1 MARWSRGGRR
11 NQGGLIA
18 VAAATALVSIAGT
31 LFLVDRASGGRGPIS
46 GLADDVAAS
55 VGGVISAP
63 VRWVQDASGWVNGA
77 FRSADEIRAQE
88 AELAELRQW
97 REAARAMAE
106 RLDRYEAL
114 LNMPAEPFQQGV
126 SARLVAESGGPFS
139 RAALVNV
146 GSRQG
151 VLADY
156 LVASENGL
164 IGRVVSV
171 GEGSARVLMLTDAN
185 SRVPVMGEQSRARAI
200 LIGDKTA
207 APRLMHLADPPVIA
221 DGERLVTSGD
231 DGVFPRGLTVGVA
244 GRTPSGEWRA
254 RLAADR
260 APLDFVRLIPPQNI
274 PAPPAPVTRSDA
286 PGLAATAPGAGVAPA
301 GATAPVRGQP
311 TRDAAGRPTTRPEP
325 RTRQAD
331 DAPAQPQGRAVASP
345 GAAPQA
351 AASDD
356 IPAAPVGADTVGTS
370 PSDSDPR
377 PTP

>member
-1 MARWSRGGRR
+1 VARWSRGGRR
-11 NQGGLIA
+11 GQGGLIA

-46 GLADDVAAS
+46 GLAADVAAG
-55 VGGVISAP
+55 VGGVVSAP
-63 VRWVQDASGWVNGA
+63 VRWVQDTGAWASTL
-77 FRSADEIRAQE
+77 FRSADEIRALE

-126 SARLVAESGGPFS
+126 AGRLVGESGGPFS
-139 RAALVNV
+139 RSGLVNV
-146 GSRQG
+146 GERQG
-151 VLADY
+151 VRADF

-164 IGRVVSV
+164 VGRVVSV
-171 GEGSARVLMLTDAN
+171 GESSARVLLLTDAN

-221 DGERLVTSGD
+221 EGERLVTSGD

-244 GRTPSGEWRA
+244 GRTPAGDWRA

-286 PGLAATAPGAGVAPA
+286 PGLAAPPPGQIGAGVAQTAGPGASAARPPA
-301 GATAPVRGQP
+301 AREPARP
-311 TRDAAGRPTTRPEP
+311 DARPRPSEA
-325 RTRQAD
+325 QAAASR
-331 DAPAQPQGRAVASP
+331 APASTGPSP
-345 GAAPQA
+345 AP

-356 IPAAPVGADTVGTS
+356 IPAAPAGGDPGGSS
-370 PSDSDPR
+370 PTDSEPR